1 MNLIPNLKK
10 KQTGHVA
17 VHDAVP
23 APSTSSPQDA
33 LLGDLT
39 PLAQLVQPM
48 RARMKEFD
56 HALQALSVA
65 RERQRD
71 LDDVP
76 PPSMALVIQ
85 REIVMAMDDVQELA
99 RFDAENAQALQA
111 ERDAREA
118 VVRDREE
125 LPARILALEEIVR
138 RIAKKMIDN
147 NVTTTIEEEA
157 QTVFA
162 PFAQQVMDAAQI
174 FANAMQEANA
184 AAAALN
190 QAVAVNEYDLFD
202 NLKRIH
208 RPELMGEIAKDDVL
222 PQTMAGVPWED
233 IEDINLRIRNANPA
247 TRQQMDQELAVADIA
262 GERLR
267 MYAPCAKDD
276 HRKISSPEL
285 TRKVKRPEPSPFGM
299 PTRVLIHT

>member
-17 VHDAVP
+17 IPDSAYAP
-23 APSTSSPQDA
+23 AAKLS
-33 LLGDLT
+33 DLT

-48 RARMKEFD
+48 RVRMKEFD
-56 HALQALSVA
+56 HALHALSVA

-76 PPSMALVIQ
+76 PPSMALAIQ
-85 REIVMAMDDVQELA
+85 REIVVAIGDAQELA

-125 LPARILALEEIVR
+125 LPARILALEEVVR
-138 RIAKKMIDN
+138 RIAKKMIENDA
-147 NVTTTIEEEA
+147 TTTIDEEA
-157 QTVFA
+157 QTVFQPYA
-162 PFAQQVMDAAQI
+162 ERVMEAAQK
-174 FANAMQEANA
+174 FADAMQEAHA
-184 AAAALN
+184 VAAALN
-190 QAVAVNEYDLFD
+190 QAVAIYEYDLFG

-208 RPELMGEIAKDDVL
+208 RPELIGEVKKDEVL
-222 PQTMAGVPWED
+222 PQTMAGVSWEE
-233 IEDINLRIRNANPA
+233 IEAINLRVRNANPEI
-247 TRQQMDQELAVADIA
+247 RQRMDQELAAADIV

-267 MYAPCAKDD
+267 MYIPGLPSDD
-276 HRKISSPEL
+276 RKISSPEL
-285 TRKVKRPEPSPFGM
+285 TRKVNRPEPSPFGVA
-299 PTRVLIHT
+299 TRVLIGT

>member
-17 VHDAVP
+17 AAIAH
-23 APSTSSPQDA
+23 APTPVVATVS

-39 PLAQLVQPM
+39 PLTKLVQPM

-56 HALQALSVA
+56 HARHALSVA

-71 LDDVP
+71 LDDVS
-76 PPSMALVIQ
+76 PPSMALAIQ
-85 REIVMAMDDVQELA
+85 REIVVAMGDAQELA
-99 RFDAENAQALQA
+99 RFDAENADAMKA

-138 RIAKKMIDN
+138 RIAKKMIEND
-147 NVTTTIEEEA
+147 VTTTIEEEA

-162 PFAQQVMDAAQI
+162 PFAQRVMDAAQI
-174 FANAMQEANA
+174 LANVMQEALA
-184 AAAALN
+184 ASAALN
-190 QAVAVNEYDLFD
+190 QAVAVNEYDLFG

-208 RPELMGEIAKDDVL
+208 RLELIGEVAKDDVL
-222 PQTMAGVPWED
+222 PLTMAGVPWEE
-233 IEDINLRIRNANPA
+233 IEDINLRIRNANPT
-247 TRQQMDQELAVADIA
+247 TRQQMDQELAAADIA

-267 MYAPCAKDD
+267 MYTPGLPGDD
-276 HRKISSPEL
+276 RKISSPEL
-285 TRKVKRPEPSPFGM
+285 TRRVKRPEPSAFGGA
-299 PTRVLIHT
+299 TVVTVSV

>member
-17 VHDAVP
+17 IPDAAP
-23 APSTSSPQDA
+23 APSTTSPQDT

-39 PLAQLVQPM
+39 PLAELVQPM
-48 RARMKEFD
+48 RVRMKEFD
-56 HALQALSVA
+56 HALRALSVA

-71 LDDVP
+71 LDDVT
-76 PPSMALVIQ
+76 PPSMDLAVQ
-85 REIVMAMDDVQELA
+85 REIVVAMGDAQELA
-99 RFDAENAQALQA
+99 RFDAENAQALHA

-125 LPARILALEEIVR
+125 LPARIVALEEIVR

-147 NVTTTIEEEA
+147 NVITIIEEEA

-162 PFAQQVMDAAQI
+162 PFAQRVMDAAEI
-174 FANAMQEANA
+174 FANAMQEAHA

-190 QAVAVNEYDLFD
+190 QVVAVNEYDLFG

-208 RPELMGEIAKDDVL
+208 RPDLMGEIAKDDVL
-222 PQTMAGVPWED
+222 PQTMAGVDWEA
-233 IEDINLRIRNANPA
+233 IGDINIRIRNASSA
-247 TRQQMDQELAVADIA
+247 ARHQMDQELALADI
-262 GERLR
+262 GKERLR
-267 MYAPCAKDD
+267 MYAPGLPSDD
-276 HRKISSPEL
+276 RKISAPEL